1 MPEHA
6 ETSSMFEEQPSEQ
19 GGERVSYTASLIRQG
34 RHRFYTLSMP
44 SEVLAETCVVD
55 PRRENP
61 IDGFQRVLEKRRA
74 KEIADYIDSG
84 FGTIPTSI
92 VLSAQADARLEYLSA
107 KRTLRFMKIPRA
119 FLILD
124 GQHRVYGFRLAKTSV
139 RVPVVIYNGL
149 SRTEECRLFMDI
161 NTKQRPVPTE
171 LLLDIKRLAE
181 TETNQEALF
190 RDVFDLFEREPDSP
204 LLGLL
209 SPSEKQTGKISR
221 VTFNA
226 ALKAIWETFVGS
238 DARHVYDVLS
248 AYLHACI
255 SGLRGRDAA
264 ESITNPALFKV
275 LLLLFPTIAR
285 EWRIGMDR
293 NSQRSISTK
302 SFDRSSIV

>member
-1 MPEHA
+1 MA
-6 ETSSMFEEQPSEQ
+6 FSECLRNVAPKRSPITLTAAL
-19 GGERVSYTASLIRQG
+19 ERFLPLSFCPPKPTPASNISARSA
-34 RHRFYTLSMP
+34 LS
-44 SEVLAETCVVD
+44 VLW
-55 PRRENP
+55 
-61 IDGFQRVLEKRRA
+61 
-74 KEIADYIDSG
+74 
-84 FGTIPTSI
+84 
-92 VLSAQADARLEYLSA
+92 
-107 KRTLRFMKIPRA
+107 KIPRA

-264 ESITNPALFKV
+264 REHNESRAV
-275 LLLLFPTIAR
+275 
-285 EWRIGMDR
+285 
-293 NSQRSISTK
+293 
-302 SFDRSSIV
+302 